1 MDSICQKTTSCSG
14 GRHSMPRTRF
24 RGEPPRSFIRLVTLT
39 FDLLILELV
48 CNVTRG
54 TGNLLHCPVMGKH
67 ASNWRRDVITL
78 TFDLWGHCAYQWRG
92 SSHSIHKPSL
102 IFLGLPVLDIWLIFG
117 HVVNRYGDLDLWPLR
132 STRWSVMRCI
142 SSTYQV
148 WSS

>member
-67 ASNWRRDVITL
+67 ASNWRRDVI
-78 TFDLWGHCAYQWRG
+78 
-92 SSHSIHKPSL
+92 
-102 IFLGLPVLDIWLIFG
+102 
-117 HVVNRYGDLDLWPLR
+117 
-132 STRWSVMRCI
+132 
-142 SSTYQV
+142 
-148 WSS
+148 